1 MPNEDKDKLEK
12 VLEAYKPIPMKR
24 MFYPRGFKL
33 SDSFID
39 SFHQEYDRLVGE
51 GLNPKSLMERLSKAL
66 RFHVNEKRRYTQ
78 PVVEGGTS
86 NIDKTGSEGKDWS
99 KYKSAHKKAAESGH
113 KPGTKEY
120 AAAYKDAG
128 GPQTPSVVQGR

>member
-51 GLNPKSLMERLSKAL
+51 GLNPKSLMERLGKAL
-66 RFHVNEKRRYTQ
+66 RFHVNEKRRYKT
-78 PVVEGGTS
+78 PVVEGGAPGHMS
-86 NIDKTGSEGKDWS
+86 KDD
-99 KYKSAHKKAAESGH
+99 KAASIASRTVPPKEKVDPDTRKKKDK
-113 KPGTKEY
+113 KPGT
-120 AAAYKDAG
+120 DSG
-128 GPQTPSVVQGR
+128 ITQS